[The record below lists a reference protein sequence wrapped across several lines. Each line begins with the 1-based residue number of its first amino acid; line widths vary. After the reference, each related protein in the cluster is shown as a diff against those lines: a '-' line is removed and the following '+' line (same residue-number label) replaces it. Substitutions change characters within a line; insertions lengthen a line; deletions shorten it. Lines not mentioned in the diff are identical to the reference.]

1 MHVHPQPARIALDL
15 SCLLERPW
23 TGVAHYT
30 FELLHALLARGEF
43 EMHLFA
49 GAARPD
55 ASAFDSLRAAAASV
69 RVARFPTR
77 LRSFLWTRGT
87 WPPIERFTGPVDIAH
102 GAFHLLPATRNA
114 KRVVTIFDLSAFLH
128 PDTRPAASAA
138 LHRHLIAHA
147 VPRADLVLTLSE
159 RVRQELLERF
169 RIPPP
174 RVAVVPGGV
183 RLNDFDI
190 PEEAV
195 ASTRARLGI
204 PPDYFLH
211 LGTLDP
217 RKNLPRLIEA
227 HARVARHADCPPLVL
242 AGSPGWND
250 APVRAAIARHGSKV
264 LLTGYIP
271 RSDALALL
279 RGARAC
285 IYPSQYEGFGLP
297 VLEAMAAGTPV
308 LTSAET
314 AMAEV
319 AGDTAILADA
329 TDTDALADAIA
340 TLLDAPELALRRAQE
355 AQARAR
361 DYSWESAAQS
371 LAQLY
376 RQL

>member
-1 MHVHPQPARIALDL
+1 
-15 SCLLERPW
+15 
-23 TGVAHYT
+23 
-30 FELLHALLARGEF
+30 
-43 EMHLFA
+43 
-49 GAARPD
+49 
-55 ASAFDSLRAAAASV
+55 
-69 RVARFPTR
+69 
-77 LRSFLWTRGT
+77 
-87 WPPIERFTGPVDIAH
+87 
-102 GAFHLLPATRNA
+102 
-114 KRVVTIFDLSAFLH
+114 
-128 PDTRPAASAA
+128 
-138 LHRHLIAHA
+138 
-147 VPRADLVLTLSE
+147 
-159 RVRQELLERF
+159 
-169 RIPPP
+169 
-174 RVAVVPGGV
+174 
-183 RLNDFDI
+183 
-190 PEEAV
+190 
-195 ASTRARLGI
+195 
-204 PPDYFLH
+204 
-211 LGTLDP
+211 
-217 RKNLPRLIEA
+217 
-227 HARVARHADCPPLVL
+227 
-242 AGSPGWND
+242 
-250 APVRAAIARHGSKV
+250 VRAAIARHGSKV